1 MSDRLLLASAFLAF
15 ALAFTAAVNASESV
29 GTVTLY
35 PEAGFSPAMSAQ
47 TNRVERGT
55 CTGATSPMQA
65 VSSVNYSKF
74 PVSLYA
80 TSDCSGTPVTIL
92 RPYRQPGYRA
102 PAHVPVN
109 SARGLG

>member
-1 MSDRLLLASAFLAF
+1 MSDRVLLASALLAF
-15 ALAFTAAVNASESV
+15 AIAFATAVNASDSV

-35 PEAGFSPAMSAQ
+35 PEVGFSPAMSAQ
-47 TNRVERGT
+47 TNRVERGR

-65 VSSVNYSKF
+65 VSAVNYSTF
-74 PVSLYA
+74 PMSLYA

-92 RPYRQPGYRA
+92 RPYRQPGYQA

-109 SARGLG
+109 SVRGLG